1 MNFLFLY
8 FHDQRHFSEKM
19 KKILSRKK
27 MKKMEDVAINADH
40 KVFFLMIT
48 FNVIM
53 LVSSIIQMI
62 LGKGRRITP
71 AKPAKDAK
79 LHLDNQSS

>member
-1 MNFLFLY
+1 
-8 FHDQRHFSEKM
+8 
-19 KKILSRKK
+19 
-27 MKKMEDVAINADH
+27 MKKMQDVAINADH
-40 KVFFLMIT
+40 KVFFLMII

-53 LVSSIIQMI
+53 LVSSMIQMI

>member
-1 MNFLFLY
+1 
-8 FHDQRHFSEKM
+8 
-19 KKILSRKK
+19 
-27 MKKMEDVAINADH
+27 MKKMQDVAINADH
-40 KVFFLMIT
+40 KVFFLMII

-62 LGKGRRITP
+62 LGKGRRITS

>member
-1 MNFLFLY
+1 
-8 FHDQRHFSEKM
+8 
-19 KKILSRKK
+19 
-27 MKKMEDVAINADH
+27 MKKMQGVAINADH
-40 KVFFLMIT
+40 KVFFLMII

-71 AKPAKDAK
+71 AKPTKDAK

>member
-1 MNFLFLY
+1 
-8 FHDQRHFSEKM
+8 
-19 KKILSRKK
+19 
-27 MKKMEDVAINADH
+27 MKKMQDVAINADH
-40 KVFFLMIT
+40 KVFFLMII

-71 AKPAKDAK
+71 AKPTKDAK